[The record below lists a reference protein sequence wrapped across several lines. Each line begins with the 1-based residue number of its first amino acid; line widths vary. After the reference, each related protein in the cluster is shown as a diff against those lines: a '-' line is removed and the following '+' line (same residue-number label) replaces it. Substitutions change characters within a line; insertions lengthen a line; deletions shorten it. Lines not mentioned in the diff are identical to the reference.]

1 MTGVNCL
8 SDNLKIL
15 FWNLKTAL
23 FRLVYIYSKCKVLK
37 TDITFSFLSFK
48 WLDCCACATGLSP
61 TNVTLF
67 WASQIPNQTK
77 RVRQTISLSTFTPF
91 AAFRVMLSQKLSH
104 RHSTIGSFLF
114 WLSKSAQYY
123 HLEKAMTDVQ
133 DVQREA
139 KTLGT
144 PLLTR
149 MIQKSLERTLKRIYT
164 CV

>member
-8 SDNLKIL
+8 SDNLKRL
-15 FWNLKTAL
+15 FWNFKTTL
-23 FRLVYIYSKCKVLK
+23 FRLVYIYSKCKKLK
-37 TDITFSFLSFK
+37 TDITFSFISSKFQVAELLRICDRFK
-48 WLDCCACATGLSP
+48 PNKRDFVLGKSNP
-61 TNVTLF
+61 
-67 WASQIPNQTK
+67 QPNQTCAADDL
-77 RVRQTISLSTFTPF
+77 IFHPF
-91 AAFRVMLSQKLSH
+91 CCFPCHAITKAIKTTLNH
-104 RHSTIGSFLF
+104 GSFLF
-114 WLSKSAQYY
+114 WLSKSAECYY
-123 HLEKAMTDVQ
+123 LEKAMT

>member
-8 SDNLKIL
+8 SDNLKRL
-15 FWNLKTAL
+15 FWNFKTAL
-23 FRLVYIYSKCKVLK
+23 FDLVYIYSKCKKLK
-37 TDITFSFLSFK
+37 TDITFSFLSSK

-77 RVRQTISLSTFTPF
+77 RVRQTISLS
-91 AAFRVMLSQKLSH
+91 QKPSH
-104 RHSTIGSFLF
+104 QHSTIGSFLF
-114 WLSKSAQYY
+114 WLSKSAGCY

-133 DVQREA
+133 DVEREA

-149 MIQKSLERTLKRIYT
+149 MIQKSLERTLKTIYT